1 MKKINFLSLTVMLF
15 LVSHMAA
22 QEPVRWDYTEEAV
35 YDNPG
40 NKFSGHA
47 NIFKEQAKELKKY
60 ADDFV
65 FIEGGPTK
73 MGSILIGSFTDTD
86 STLLTMSDLWLRV
99 TVSSFFMCQHEVT
112 NAEYR
117 AFVDWVKLR
126 TAYEVLSEAYPASY
140 LRADGSIDES
150 VPINWTDTAI
160 INQLFLPNRNMF
172 NNKPQI
178 DTRKLIYKGIA
189 VYPDTAAWNKLKLW
203 DMDTYCQSYFR
214 HPQYDDYPVVGVSWE
229 QAKLYADWRSDRLN
243 EQYLIAQDLLDK
255 PSYFLEMDSLE
266 KQLREEGKDYKL
278 FPGFRLPTE
287 AEWIYAA
294 MPKEQ
299 KKEESKANAKQL
311 DKAQKQDLQNKQKDY
326 CFEAVHP
333 LTETQDFKSNI
344 VLSGYNANYGPV
356 WDQHGLQLKA
366 YGDDGAIACT
376 TVKSYQPNN
385 YGLYDMAGNVAEWV
399 FDICSR
405 PSAGNYR
412 IGNYQLMEL
421 CALFDTAF
429 LSIIEADQI
438 AFFNTIRDVEMIH
451 PVRGNYFAIPD
462 NNDTMSKIRPVRMD
476 SLDKKSGFSK
486 PEGKTYGSFFPVRRK
501 LAEVKKQY
509 DNHEHRLYHNH
520 EEEKL
525 KEICAKL
532 KANYLHDK
540 DVYERMTNPSLVKGG
555 SWADPLVYLNPG
567 TKTIKSQKT
576 SSARIGFRL
585 AMDIWQLRE

>member
-1 MKKINFLSLTVMLF
+1 MNKINFLSLTVMLF
-15 LVSHMAA
+15 LVSHMDA
-22 QEPVRWDYTEEAV
+22 QEPVRWVYTEEAV

-40 NKFSGHA
+40 NESSGHA
-47 NIFKEQAKELKKY
+47 NINVKGQAKELKKY

-65 FIEGGPTK
+65 FIEGGPTT
-73 MGSILIGSFTDTD
+73 MGSNLIGSFTEDD
-86 STLLTMSDLWLRV
+86 STLLTMSDLWRRV
-99 TVSSFFMCQHEVT
+99 TVFPFFMSQHEVT

-126 TAYEVLSEAYPASY
+126 TAYEVLAETYPDKY

-150 VPINWTDTAI
+150 VPVNWTDTAI
-160 INQLFLPNRNMF
+160 INQLFLPLRENAF
-172 NNKPQI
+172 SSVKQI

-214 HPQYDDYPVVGVSWE
+214 HSQYDDHPVVGVSWE

-243 EQYLIAQDLLDK
+243 EQFLMAQDLLDK
-255 PSYFLEMDSLE
+255 PSYFLEMESLE
-266 KQLREEGKDYKL
+266 KQLQKGNKDYKL

-287 AEWIYAA
+287 AEWTYAA

-299 KKEESKANAKQL
+299 K
-311 DKAQKQDLQNKQKDY
+311 QDLQDKQKEY
-326 CFEAVHP
+326 CFDAVQP
-333 LTETQDFKSNI
+333 TTENQDFKANI
-344 VLSGYNANYGPV
+344 VLCGYNANYGPV
-356 WDQHGLQLKA
+356 CDQHGLQLKA
-366 YGDDGAIACT
+366 YGDDGAIACAI
-376 TVKSYQPNN
+376 VKYYQPNS

-399 FDICSR
+399 LDICSR

-462 NNDTMSKIRPVRMD
+462 AKDNISKISPVRMD
-476 SLDKKSGFSK
+476 SIDKKSGTPK
-486 PEGKTYGSFFPVRRK
+486 PEGKTYGPFFPVRRK
-501 LAEVKKQY
+501 LAKVKEQY
-509 DNHEHRLYHNH
+509 ENHVHRLYHNH

-532 KANYLHDK
+532 KANYLHDMA
-540 DVYERMTNPSLVKGG
+540 VYKRMTDPRLVKGG

-567 TKTIKSQKT
+567 TKTIKSQKA

-585 AMDIWQLRE
+585 AMDYVGEGEE